1 MRISD
6 CSSDVCSSDLIV
18 EVAEQ
23 EGLALP
29 ALADFDSVTGMGVRA
44 SVDGARV
51 EVGADRYMRELGLD
65 VGVFATTAARLGKE
79 GKSPLYAAINGRLAS
94 IVADADAI
102 KPSTLE
108 RQSKRLSS
116 NAMASRIASY
126 T

>member
-79 GKSPLYAAINGRLAS
+79 GKSPLYTAINGDRKSTRLN
-94 IVADADAI
+94 
-102 KPSTLE
+102 
-108 RQSKRLSS
+108 SS
-116 NAMASRIASY
+116 H
-126 T
+126 